1 MGMRTSVRLRGAEA
15 PSHEGEAQ
23 YAGRF
28 SDNPHAST
36 MKGLALR
43 RAFSVISVISVVNN
57 ARGRVA
63 QLVRACA

>member
-36 MKGLALR
+36 MKGAAHAAGPLR
-43 RAFSVISVISVVNN
+43 DLCVLC
-57 ARGRVA
+57 G
-63 QLVRACA
+63 